1 MSKKFLFI
9 VLGLLV
15 IYFIGEGI
23 YTKMTSKAKL
33 SALSCHKEVVVFEK
47 IYESELFQNALKA
60 IQVGA
65 FESSISA
72 EKATYSPSTLFTYVN
87 LEETKSR
94 VNDALEGY
102 VKEKKSITPKTDM
115 AILVYENDMKHPGKK
130 TKESKLYRGYLV
142 LNVMMEDALVYK
154 VQIDFMDFE
163 AKDLPQRIECVVE
176 TLMRHR
182 K

>member
-33 SALSCHKEVVVFEK
+33 SALLCHKEVVVFEK
-47 IYESELFQNALKA
+47 IYEAELFQNALKA
-60 IQVGA
+60 IQAGA

-94 VNDALEGY
+94 VNDALAGY
-102 VKEKKSITPKTDM
+102 VKEKKSITPKADI

-163 AKDLPQRIECVVE
+163 AKDLPQRIECAVE

>member
-102 VKEKKSITPKTDM
+102 VKEKKSITPKADI

>member
-9 VLGLLV
+9 VLGFLV

-33 SALSCHKEVVVFEK
+33 SALPCHKEVVVFEK

-60 IQVGA
+60 IQAGA

-72 EKATYSPSTLFTYVN
+72 EKATYSPSTLFAYVN

-94 VNDALEGY
+94 VNDALAGY
-102 VKEKKSITPKTDM
+102 VKEKKSGTSNVEV
-115 AILVYENDMKHPGKK
+115 AILVYENDMEHPGKK

-142 LNVMMEDALVYK
+142 LNVMVEEVLVYK
-154 VQIDFMDFE
+154 VQIDFVDYE
-163 AKDLPQRIECVVE
+163 AKDLPQRVECAVE
-176 TLMRHR
+176 TLMRHA

>member
-1 MSKKFLFI
+1 MSKKILLI

-15 IYFIGEGI
+15 AYFIGEGM
-23 YTKMTSKAKL
+23 YTKVTSKAKL
-33 SALSCHKEVVVFEK
+33 SALPCHKEVVVFEK
-47 IYESELFQNALKA
+47 IYEPELFKNALKA
-60 IQVGA
+60 IQSGS

-72 EKATYSPSTLFTYVN
+72 EKALYSPSTLFTYVN

-94 VNDALEGY
+94 VNDALAVY
-102 VKEKKSITPKTDM
+102 VNEKKSIAPKADV
-115 AILVYENDMKHPGKK
+115 AILVYENDRKHPGKK

-142 LNVMMEDALVYK
+142 LNVMIEEVLVYK

-163 AKDLPQRIECVVE
+163 AKDLPQRIACATA
-176 TLMRHR
+176 TLMRHA